1 MKFTLD
7 KMATRDISYFIPQIT
22 VVIQIYS
29 RILKKV
35 EKSSQKA
42 LTVTFKIIE
51 YNSQT
56 TKGSLYI
63 FARILVADLLT
74 EMPFLQDGT

>member
-35 EKSSQKA
+35 EMSSKKA
-42 LTVTFKIIE
+42 LTVTFKI
-51 YNSQT
+51 NSQT

-63 FARILVADLLT
+63 FAGILVAELLT